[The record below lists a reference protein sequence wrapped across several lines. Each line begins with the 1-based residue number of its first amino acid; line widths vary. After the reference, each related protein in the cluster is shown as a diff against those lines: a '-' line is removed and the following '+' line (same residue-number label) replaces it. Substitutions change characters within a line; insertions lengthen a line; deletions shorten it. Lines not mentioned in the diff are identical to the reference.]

1 MGCLIMMGMSQD
13 EEAECVCVCLNTYVC
28 VYVCV
33 REGDTHTPVNTFIG
47 VRLFLEIYSST
58 FVPWHACS
66 CGHIPVRV
74 RVCMCV

>member
-1 MGCLIMMGMSQD
+1 MCVCVFEHI
-13 EEAECVCVCLNTYVC
+13 CVCVCVC
-28 VYVCV
+28 E
-33 REGDTHTPVNTFIG
+33 RRRDVNTFIG